1 VLDEMQKTNMAE
13 SAEAA
18 ESLLKLLANRFRLQI
33 LCALVEG
40 EKSAG
45 EIESM
50 LDISQSAVS
59 QHLARLRDKQVVAT
73 ERRGQMVFYRL
84 ASIEVNAILST
95 LYLIYC
101 NK

>member
-1 VLDEMQKTNMAE
+1 MQKTNMAE

>member
-1 VLDEMQKTNMAE
+1 MQKTNMAE

-59 QHLARLRDKQVVAT
+59 QHLARLRDEQVVVT

>member
-1 VLDEMQKTNMAE
+1 MQKTNMAE

-45 EIESM
+45 EIEST

-59 QHLARLRDKQVVAT
+59 QHLARLRDEQVVVT

>member
-1 VLDEMQKTNMAE
+1 MLDEMQKTNMAE

>member
-1 VLDEMQKTNMAE
+1 MAQ
-13 SAEAA
+13 SAVAA
-18 ESLLKLLANRFRLQI
+18 ESLLKLLANRYRLQI
-33 LCALVEG
+33 MCSLVDG

-45 EIESM
+45 ELEDM

-59 QHLARLRDKQVVAT
+59 QHLAKLRDSKVVAT
-73 ERRGQMVFYRL
+73 EKRGQMVFYKL
-84 ASIEVNAILST
+84 ASVEVNAILST